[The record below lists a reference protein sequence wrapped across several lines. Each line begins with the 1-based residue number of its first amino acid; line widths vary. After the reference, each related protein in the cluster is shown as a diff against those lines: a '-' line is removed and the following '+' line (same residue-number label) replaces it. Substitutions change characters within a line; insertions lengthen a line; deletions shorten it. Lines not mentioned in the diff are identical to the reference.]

1 MKIKNFTPRLYQQ
14 AILNTCSQK
23 NCLIILPTGLGKTKT
38 AILVA
43 IHRLNMFPSS
53 KVLFLTPTKPLAE
66 QIKNEFLESTDI
78 ENVVI
83 FTGLIKPEE
92 REKIWNKA
100 KIIVA
105 TPQTISNDIINN
117 RIKLE
122 EVSLFCVDEA
132 HRSVGNYDSVWAS
145 KQYFSRAN
153 FPRIIGLTA
162 SPGSEM
168 ETINEVCNNL
178 FIEAIEVRTE
188 EDKDVKPYIQ
198 ELEVKYIEVELP
210 KNFEKIKDY
219 LEDTVKSKLNKLKV
233 LGIINIKGEFATKKH
248 LLSLQKSIQIR
259 ISRGEKNII
268 LWQGISLIAELI
280 KAHHA
285 LELLET
291 QGIKSAY
298 TYMDGIYSTAEKT
311 KVKATKNLAKDINFK
326 SAFILIEK
334 LYEKDED
341 HPKINK
347 LKEIVKKEI
356 ENNKKIK
363 IIIFNQYRNSA
374 DNITKELNKISGA
387 KAKLFVG
394 QTKKGETGLTQK
406 KQVEILEDFKKRKY
420 NCLISTSIG
429 EEGLDIPKVDL
440 VIFYEP
446 IPSAIRTIQ
455 RCLIKNTK
463 ILMGDNTYKNIQDI
477 KKDDQ
482 VITFNEK
489 TRKFENKKVLNCFK
503 TKKQKTIEIKTDLNS
518 NLDLTPNHPIYTKK
532 GWKKAKSIK
541 KGGRIAI
548 PSRYNQKEKIK
559 YLIELCPEEITY
571 VFFPRLLKRL
581 IKQSKSSYRSLAK
594 ATNINEKTLWG
605 YANNDAIPLK
615 LFYKILTELNIPLN
629 LIINKI
635 KYIKSRKGNLLKISP
650 KIDKD
655 FMWLCGLIA
664 TDGDYG
670 IYSKIRNNRKKLYYT
685 HRFRISNKNKEII
698 KRVKKIILKLNLR
711 PYIEKNKEGCYSIYS
726 TNTIIGHILKR
737 IGIPSKNK
745 TRKLS
750 ISDDIFRMNKEN
762 ILSYIGGI
770 FDGDGNIELKQG
782 KIRIGTASKSFAN
795 KLQKLLL
802 NCGYLST
809 IKYNK
814 KIEVRNIKGKIA
826 KFNCDFYSIEFYKK
840 HLIKKFIKETNSV
853 RLKNQKINH
862 FFSKKSFYDNNF
874 FWSKVKK
881 IGENKKR
888 DVYNLYI
895 QGNNNYIANNILVHN
910 CGRTARTESGKV
922 IVLVTKKTRDEAY
935 RWTAFNK
942 EKKMYKILDKLKTK
956 IYLERK
962 PQPTLN
968 DFKQEEK
975 TSIFTKTNSLDENK
989 IKIIADSRERGTGI
1003 LKELVNLGIEVETK
1017 NLYSAD
1023 YVINNVGIEL
1033 KTKEDFLESIIDK
1046 RLIHQLRE
1054 LKNNFEKQIIII
1066 QGTEDIYSLR
1076 RIHPNAIRGM
1086 LATIALSYNIP
1097 IIYTR
1102 DPKDTAALLLTIAKR
1117 EQDIGKK
1124 DFSIR
1129 QEKKPLTLKEQQEYI
1144 VESLPGVGPLLAKSL
1159 LKKFKSVKKI
1169 INAKEEKLQK
1179 VEKIGKVKAKEI
1191 RKVIEE
1197 EYKN

>member
-92 REKIWNKA
+92 REKMWNKA

-145 KQYFSRAN
+145 KQYFSKAN

-168 ETINEVCNNL
+168 ETINEVCDNL

-188 EDKDVKPYIQ
+188 GDKDVKPYIQ
-198 ELEVKYIEVELP
+198 ELEIKYVEVELP
-210 KNFEKIKDY
+210 KNFEKIKNY

-233 LGIINIKGEFATKKH
+233 LGIIKIKGEFATKKH

-334 LYEKDED
+334 LYEKNED

-356 ENNKKIK
+356 ENNNEIK

-374 DNITKELNKISGA
+374 DNITKELNKISGT

-406 KQVEILEDFKKRKY
+406 KQIEILEDFKKRKY

-455 RCLIKNTK
+455 RT
-463 ILMGDNTYKNIQDI
+463 
-477 KKDDQ
+477 
-482 VITFNEK
+482 
-489 TRKFENKKVLNCFK
+489 
-503 TKKQKTIEIKTDLNS
+503 
-518 NLDLTPNHPIYTKK
+518 
-532 GWKKAKSIK
+532 
-541 KGGRIAI
+541 
-548 PSRYNQKEKIK
+548 
-559 YLIELCPEEITY
+559 
-571 VFFPRLLKRL
+571 
-581 IKQSKSSYRSLAK
+581 
-594 ATNINEKTLWG
+594 
-605 YANNDAIPLK
+605 
-615 LFYKILTELNIPLN
+615 
-629 LIINKI
+629 
-635 KYIKSRKGNLLKISP
+635 
-650 KIDKD
+650 
-655 FMWLCGLIA
+655 
-664 TDGDYG
+664 
-670 IYSKIRNNRKKLYYT
+670 
-685 HRFRISNKNKEII
+685 
-698 KRVKKIILKLNLR
+698 
-711 PYIEKNKEGCYSIYS
+711 
-726 TNTIIGHILKR
+726 
-737 IGIPSKNK
+737 
-745 TRKLS
+745 
-750 ISDDIFRMNKEN
+750 
-762 ILSYIGGI
+762 
-770 FDGDGNIELKQG
+770 
-782 KIRIGTASKSFAN
+782 
-795 KLQKLLL
+795 
-802 NCGYLST
+802 
-809 IKYNK
+809 
-814 KIEVRNIKGKIA
+814 
-826 KFNCDFYSIEFYKK
+826 
-840 HLIKKFIKETNSV
+840 
-853 RLKNQKINH
+853 
-862 FFSKKSFYDNNF
+862 
-874 FWSKVKK
+874 
-881 IGENKKR
+881 
-888 DVYNLYI
+888 
-895 QGNNNYIANNILVHN
+895 
-910 CGRTARTESGKV
+910 GRTARTEKGKV

-942 EKKMYKILDKLKTK
+942 EKKMYKILDQLKTK
-956 IYLERK
+956 IYFK
-962 PQPTLN
+962 KNTQPTLN
-968 DFKQEEK
+968 DFKQEG
-975 TSIFTKTNSLDENK
+975 KTNMFAKTNLLDENK
-989 IKIIADSRERGTGI
+989 IKIIADSRERRTGI

-1023 YVINNVGIEL
+1023 YVINNIGIEL

-1054 LKNNFEKQIIII
+1054 LKNNFEKQVIII

-1086 LATIALSYNIP
+1086 LATIALSYNMP
-1097 IIYTR
+1097 IIYTK
-1102 DPKDTAALLLTIAKR
+1102 DPKDTAALLLTMAKR

-1129 QEKKPLTLKEQQEYI
+1129 QERKPLTLKEQQEYM

-1169 INAKEEKLQK
+1169 INAKEEKLKK
-1179 VEKIGKVKAKEI
+1179 VEKIGKTKAKEI

-1197 EYKN
+1197 RYED